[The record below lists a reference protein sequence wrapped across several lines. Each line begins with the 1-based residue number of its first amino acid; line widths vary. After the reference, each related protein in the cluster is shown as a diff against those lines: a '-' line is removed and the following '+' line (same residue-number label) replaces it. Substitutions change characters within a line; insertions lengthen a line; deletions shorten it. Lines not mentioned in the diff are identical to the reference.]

1 MNIYLSI
8 AADCSCDQLANKL
21 APSSRETSRS
31 WAQLHSLSVQLG
43 VSQVSGQA
51 AKVLTTFEN
60 KLVETL
66 GPARSA
72 NMSLDKPMY
81 PCAAVHAA
89 AKAAGLKVDQA
100 KLAVLSRCKKKELA
114 ELVEAMASCQ
124 PEASKEAKKKGVT
137 KQLQFVEQIMGMGE
151 EGEEKGG
158 SEGGKGRNK
167 DFVEDFEDD
176 GFEEW
181 KRVLCKKLWTLAS
194 KSIRSI
200 SDDCVIYL

>member
-1 MNIYLSI
+1 MI
-8 AADCSCDQLANKL
+8 L

-100 KLAVLSRCKKKELA
+100 KLHRFGHCLKPSV
-114 ELVEAMASCQ
+114 
-124 PEASKEAKKKGVT
+124 
-137 KQLQFVEQIMGMGE
+137 
-151 EGEEKGG
+151 
-158 SEGGKGRNK
+158 
-167 DFVEDFEDD
+167 
-176 GFEEW
+176 
-181 KRVLCKKLWTLAS
+181 KLWGVSCPIKWATA
-194 KSIRSI
+194 
-200 SDDCVIYL
+200 VT